1 MDMLFLRLDDH
12 AGVGATA
19 LAWRQDGASVQPL
32 GRQDVPAL
40 AAQFPLARVTV
51 FIPATRCL
59 FTTVQL
65 SARQRRQ
72 AAEAL
77 AWLIEEQ
84 VGEDVENLQVV
95 AGEDAEEGRLPLL
108 AVALDYLTQVLQDC
122 RSAGWQVQAVL
133 PDIVLLPFNPG
144 QWTLLADDNGLRL
157 RTGELAGAALE
168 SDATLLLR
176 AAVAEQGAQP
186 VQAFVAAGHPEQ
198 AAIAAWAAETGV
210 ELQLRE
216 DADSALL
223 NRLAATDWST
233 EAGNLLQQEFANASA
248 PLLPRA
254 LRIAAVFLLL
264 AFSLQL
270 ISEWTRYFYFKH
282 QAGKAQA
289 ATVSLYRELFPDE
302 RRVVDV
308 RRQME
313 GHLRSGGVT
322 SQSLPLLTRIAE
334 AMQGSGLNTQ
344 RIDYSGGVFT
354 VDVEARGLGEID
366 ALKQRLEGQGMVAEI
381 MSATAGSGGAIR
393 GRLRVEGGA

>member
-1 MDMLFLRLDDH
+1 MDMLFLRLDDN
-12 AGVGATA
+12 AAAESSVM
-19 LAWRQDGASVQPL
+19 AWRQDGASVQPL
-32 GRQDVPAL
+32 GRQAVSAL
-40 AAQFPLARVTV
+40 AAQFPVARVTV

-59 FTTVQL
+59 FTSVQV

-72 AAEAL
+72 AADAL

-95 AGEDAEEGRLPLL
+95 AGEGDADGRLPLL
-108 AVALDYLTQVLQDC
+108 AVALDYLAALLQDC
-122 RSAGWQVQAVL
+122 RANGWQVQAVL
-133 PDIVLLPFNPG
+133 PDLLLLPHADG
-144 QWTLLADDNGLRL
+144 QWTLLADDSGLRL

-168 SDATLLLR
+168 ADAGLLLR
-176 AAVAEQGAQP
+176 AAAAEQDAQP
-186 VQAFVAAGHPEQ
+186 LQAFIAAGHPEQ
-198 AAIAAWAAETGV
+198 AAIAAWAAGAGV

-223 NRLAATDWST
+223 NRLAATDWSA

-270 ISEWTRYFYFKH
+270 ISEWTRYFYFRH
-282 QAGKAQA
+282 QAGKTQA
-289 ATVSLYRELFPDE
+289 ATVSLYRELFPNE

-313 GHLRSGGVT
+313 GHLRSGGAT

-334 AMQGSGLNTQ
+334 AMQGSGLATQ

-366 ALKQRLEGQGMVAEI
+366 ALKQRLEGQGMAAEI
-381 MSATAGSGGAIR
+381 VSANAGSGGAIR